1 MNNLFVGTSSVYDFS
16 GQYKV
21 DALVGSTSSYI
32 TLDITSN
39 ESFATYTTTNSSS
52 LPMQI
57 HGTNSSILSNH
68 PYFSLN
74 KGKKILITRISES
87 STILSERYRVDVR
100 DL

>member
-1 MNNLFVGTSSVYDFS
+1 
-16 GQYKV
+16 
-21 DALVGSTSSYI
+21 
-32 TLDITSN
+32 
-39 ESFATYTTTNSSS
+39 
-52 LPMQI
+52 MQI

-68 PYFSLN
+68 PYFNLN

>member
-1 MNNLFVGTSSVYDFS
+1 MNNLFIGTSSVYDFS

-21 DALVGSTSSYI
+21 DSLVGATSSYI

-39 ESFATYTTTNSSS
+39 DSFSSYTTTNSAS
-52 LPMQI
+52 LPMKI
-57 HGTNSSILSNH
+57 HGTSSSLLSNH

-74 KGKKILITRISES
+74 KGKKILITRISQS
-87 STILSERYRVDVR
+87 ALVLSERYRVDIR